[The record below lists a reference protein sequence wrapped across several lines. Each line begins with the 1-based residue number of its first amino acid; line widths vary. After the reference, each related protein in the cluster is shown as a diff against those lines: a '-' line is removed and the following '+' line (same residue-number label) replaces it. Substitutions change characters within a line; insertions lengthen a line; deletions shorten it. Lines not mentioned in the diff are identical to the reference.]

1 MKEQINGIKEGVEI
15 DLQKLLLAYLRQAW
29 LIVLC
34 GVIAALG
41 TFYVTANHI
50 TPLYRTSVTIY
61 VNNTKSNDV
70 VEYVDGSSLS
80 TSARLVATYVNIIRS
95 DTVLTKVVEK
105 SGLDFTAEEIR
116 GMMTTSQLGNTE
128 MFQVFITYA
137 DPVTAAEVANAI
149 AEVAPGEIGNFV
161 EGSSTKIIDYA
172 KIPTTRHSPNYRK
185 NTLLGG
191 IVGIAA
197 AVLYI
202 TLRYLLDVRLKD
214 SEDLEM
220 IFDIPVLGQIPSF
233 ASADAKKKSGYGYE
247 TTSAGKGR

>member
-15 DLQKLLLAYLRQAW
+15 DLQKLLLTYLRKAW

-34 GVIAALG
+34 GVVAALG
-41 TFYVTANHI
+41 TFYVTAKHI

-70 VEYVDGSSLS
+70 VDYVDGSSLS

-95 DTVLTKVVEK
+95 DTVLSKVVEQ

-116 GMMTTSQLGNTE
+116 SMMTTSQLGNTE
-128 MFQVFITYA
+128 MFQVFITYQ
-137 DPVTAAEVANAI
+137 DPAAAAEVANAI
-149 AEVAPGEIGNFV
+149 ADVAPGEIGNFV

-172 KIPTTRHSPNYRK
+172 KVPTTRHSPNYRK

-191 IVGIAA
+191 IVGVAA

-220 IFDIPVLGQIPSF
+220 IFDIPVLGQIPTF
-233 ASADAKKKSGYGYE
+233 VSADAKKKSGYGYE
-247 TTSAGKGR
+247 AAGKGR

>member
-15 DLQKLLLAYLRQAW
+15 DLQKLLLTYLRKAW

-34 GVIAALG
+34 GVVAALG
-41 TFYVTANHI
+41 TFYVTAKHI

-70 VEYVDGSSLS
+70 VDYVDGSSLS

-95 DTVLTKVVEK
+95 DTVLSKVVEQ

-116 GMMTTSQLGNTE
+116 SMMTTSQLGNTE
-128 MFQVFITYA
+128 MFQVFITYQ
-137 DPVTAAEVANAI
+137 DPAAAAEVANAI
-149 AEVAPGEIGNFV
+149 ADVAPGEIGNFV

-172 KIPTTRHSPNYRK
+172 KVPTTRHSPNYRK

-191 IVGIAA
+191 IVGVAA

-220 IFDIPVLGQIPSF
+220 LFDIPVLGQIPTF
-233 ASADAKKKSGYGYE
+233 VKIWPHNWP
-247 TTSAGKGR
+247 R

>member
-15 DLQKLLLAYLRQAW
+15 DLQKLLLTYLRKAW
-29 LIVLC
+29 LIVLF
-34 GVIAALG
+34 GVVAALV
-41 TFYVTANHI
+41 TFYVTAKHI

-70 VEYVDGSSLS
+70 VDYVDGSSLS

-95 DTVLTKVVEK
+95 DTVLSKVVEQ

-116 GMMTTSQLGNTE
+116 SMMTTSQLGNTE
-128 MFQVFITYA
+128 MFQVFITYQ
-137 DPVTAAEVANAI
+137 DPAAAAEVANAI
-149 AEVAPGEIGNFV
+149 ADVAPGEIGNFV

-172 KIPTTRHSPNYRK
+172 KVPTTRHSPNYRK

-191 IVGIAA
+191 IVGVAA

-220 IFDIPVLGQIPSF
+220 IFDIPVLGQIPTFVSD
-233 ASADAKKKSGYGYE
+233 DAKKKSGYGYE
-247 TTSAGKGR
+247 AAGKGR

>member
-15 DLQKLLLAYLRQAW
+15 DLQKLLLTYLRKAW

-34 GVIAALG
+34 GVVAALG
-41 TFYVTANHI
+41 TFYVTAKHI

-70 VEYVDGSSLS
+70 VDYVDGSSLS

-95 DTVLTKVVEK
+95 DTVLSKVVEQ

-116 GMMTTSQLGNTE
+116 SMMTTSQLGNTE
-128 MFQVFITYA
+128 MFQVFITYQ
-137 DPVTAAEVANAI
+137 DPATAAEVANAI
-149 AEVAPGEIGNFV
+149 ADVAPGEIGNFV

-172 KIPTTRHSPNYRK
+172 KVPTTRHSPNYRK

-191 IVGIAA
+191 IVGVAA

-220 IFDIPVLGQIPSF
+220 IFDIPVLGQIPTF
-233 ASADAKKKSGYGYE
+233 VSADAKKKSGYGYE
-247 TTSAGKGR
+247 AAGKGR